1 MSTPNCTRVRER
13 APDLALGALTGPE
26 RAEVVAHL
34 DRCPACQTVVG
45 EYASVADALL
55 ELVPEVEPAAELSVP
70 VLAAI
75 QQPHLRRRRPRRRR
89 VAALVAAAALAITA
103 ATGLTVALVRG
114 GGSESGTTA
123 TQALRSAPMVGAGD
137 VTVGRVVSTGERP
150 PKLAVSVD
158 YLVADGRYQL
168 AALDRRGD
176 SVPVGTL
183 EVSGGRGTW
192 TGRAPALDH
201 PVAVALLD
209 PSGNIVCRGTVA

>member
-1 MSTPNCTRVRER
+1 MSTLRCTHVRER

-34 DRCPACQTVVG
+34 DRCQACQTVVG
-45 EYASVADALL
+45 EYASVADTLL
-55 ELVPEVEPAAELSVP
+55 ELVPEAEPAAELSAS
-70 VLAAI
+70 VLAAMH
-75 QQPHLRRRRPRRRR
+75 PPRLRRRRPRRRR

-103 ATGLTVALVRG
+103 ATGLTVTLVR

-158 YLVADGRYQL
+158 YLVADGRYRL
-168 AALDRRGD
+168 TALDRRGD

-192 TGRAPALDH
+192 TGRAPATDH